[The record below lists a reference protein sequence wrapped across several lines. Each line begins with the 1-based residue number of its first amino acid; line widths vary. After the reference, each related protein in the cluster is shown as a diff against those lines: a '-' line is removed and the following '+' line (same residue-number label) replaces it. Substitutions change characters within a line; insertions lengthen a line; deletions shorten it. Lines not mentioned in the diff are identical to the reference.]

1 MYLMQITHTPIQL
14 PSYGQREE
22 GQKSSLFTSP
32 YNLTEPPATSFILSS
47 LTPNT
52 NYSIT
57 ICATTTVGCSNSTDT
72 VGLTNED
79 GK

>member
-1 MYLMQITHTPIQL
+1 MQITHTPIQL
-14 PSYGQREE
+14 PTYGQGEE
-22 GQKSSLFTSP
+22 GRESSMFASP
-32 YNLTEPPATSFILSS
+32 YNLTELSATSFILSS

-57 ICATTTVGCSNSTDT
+57 ICAATIVGCSNSTDA

>member
-1 MYLMQITHTPIQL
+1 M
-14 PSYGQREE
+14 
-22 GQKSSLFTSP
+22 FTSP
-32 YNLTEPPATSFILSS
+32 YNLTEPSSTSFVLSS

-52 NYSIT
+52 NYSIS
-57 ICATTTVGCSNSTDT
+57 ICATTSVGCGNSTDV